1 MRVQVGLLAV
11 LSAGALASCERP
23 VTAPNNPGVC
33 WRQIEGLN
41 GKPDFRI
48 VAPNIDSLE
57 NCAVRLE
64 GLRMMTGAP
73 VIGAF
78 QGRFIHVTDSEIAA
92 AAGPKAQRYRV
103 FTPEQR
109 LKIQEGVRT
118 LMERER
124 TGVAEP

>member
-1 MRVQVGLLAV
+1 MRVRLPVLALL
-11 LSAGALASCERP
+11 GAATLASCERP

-48 VAPNIDSLE
+48 VAPNIESLE

-64 GLRMMTGAP
+64 SLRMMSGRP
-73 VIGAF
+73 VVGAF
-78 QGRFIHVTDSEIAA
+78 QGRFIYVTDSEITAA
-92 AAGPKAQRYRV
+92 TGPKAQRYRV

-109 LKIQEGVRT
+109 AKIQEGVRT
-118 LMERER
+118 LMDRER
-124 TGVAEP
+124 GAAEP